1 MDTHSRAELVV
12 QLSVIIR
19 PFDFSIVFQLLSIL
33 ILLVCSSLFSGSE
46 VAFFSLRSEQLEGMR
61 NGNHKRAAGILTNLL
76 AQPNKLIATLLIANN
91 FVNIA
96 IVILSSIVL
105 ESIFDFTTN
114 PLLGTI
120 IEIGVV
126 TFIIIMFGEVLPKV
140 YATRKSEF
148 IAAQMAFPIYAV
160 SKLLSPI
167 SFALTSATNMIEKNV
182 KAQNYSITIDELN
195 HAIDI
200 ASDQST
206 PIEEKKILKGIVKF
220 GNIDVTQIMRTRP
233 DLVAFEFDTKFI
245 ELLKKIIESGY
256 SRVPVYDESIDN
268 IKGILHIKDLL
279 AHINEGDDFDW
290 HKLMREPFF
299 VPESKKINDLLEDF
313 QERKTHFAVIVDE
326 YGGVSGI
333 VTLEDVL
340 EEIVGELNDE
350 FDDEEPNYSKLD
362 EHNFVFEAKIMLMD
376 VSRIM
381 QIELS
386 LLEPHESEAVTL
398 AGLILELAGKI
409 PQKNDVIRYG
419 NISFTIE
426 AADRRK
432 IKRVKV
438 SRKV

>member
-1 MDTHSRAELVV
+1 MDTHSRAELAV
-12 QLSVIIR
+12 QLTGIIR
-19 PFDFSIVFQLLSIL
+19 PFDFSIVFPLLSIL
-33 ILLVCSSLFSGSE
+33 ILLACSSLFSGSE
-46 VAFFSLRSEQLEGMR
+46 VAFFSLRSEQLDAMR
-61 NGNHKRAAGILTNLL
+61 NGRNKRVAGILTNLL

-96 IVILSSIVL
+96 IVILSSVVL
-105 ESIFDFTTN
+105 ESIFDFSTN

-140 YATRKSEF
+140 YATRKSEL
-148 IAAQMAFPIYAV
+148 IATQMALPVYAV

-167 SFALTSATNMIEKNV
+167 SYALTAATNLIEKNV
-182 KAQNYSITIDELN
+182 KAHNYHVTIDELN

-206 PIEEKKILKGIVKF
+206 PVEEKKILKGIVKF

-233 DLVAFEFDTKFI
+233 DLVAFEYDTTFTD
-245 ELLKKIIESGY
+245 LLKKIIDSGY
-256 SRVPVYDESIDN
+256 SRVPVYHESIDN

-290 HKLMREPFF
+290 HKLMREAFF

-350 FDDEEPNYSKLD
+350 FDDDEPNYSKLD
-362 EHNFVFEAKIMLMD
+362 ENNFVFEAKIMLID

-386 LLEPHESEAVTL
+386 QLEPRESEAVTL

-409 PQKNDVIRYG
+409 PQKNDVINYG

-438 SRKV
+438 SRRA